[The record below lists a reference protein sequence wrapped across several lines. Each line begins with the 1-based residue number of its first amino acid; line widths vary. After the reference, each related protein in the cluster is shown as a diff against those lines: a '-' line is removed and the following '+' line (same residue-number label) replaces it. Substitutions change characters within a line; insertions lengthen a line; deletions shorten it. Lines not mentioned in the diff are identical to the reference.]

1 MNTNIA
7 VEKVRELTEP
17 ELLKQLDD
25 SRRELLN
32 LKIQA
37 RIGQL
42 QNTALIPAV
51 RRTVA
56 RLLTVQCERLKA
68 HN

>member
-1 MNTNIA
+1 MNLAID
-7 VEKVRELTEP
+7 KVRELTDP
-17 ELLKQLDD
+17 ELNKQLDD

-42 QNTALIPAV
+42 QNTAMIPAV
-51 RRTVA
+51 RRTIA
-56 RLLTVQCERLKA
+56 RLLTVQRERHQAVK
-68 HN
+68 